1 MKRIILPLALAIM
14 ALPAAALA
22 GTWDIDPVHSSVGFQ
37 IRHMFSRVNGSF
49 TEYSGTINYDP
60 DNPEN
65 LSIEVVILAASIT
78 TNNEKRDGHLRS
90 EEFFWVEEHPEITF
104 KSTKVTKKGDM
115 LMIEGLLTM
124 RGKENPAVLEA
135 EFLGSGMDAWGNNR
149 GGFSATTKVD
159 RKKWGIT
166 YNKTLDKGGALLGDE
181 VTITLEISAVLQ
193 VEESEE

>member
-14 ALPAAALA
+14 ALPAVALA
-22 GTWDIDPVHSSVGFQ
+22 GTWNIDPVHSSVGFQ
-37 IRHMFSRVNGSF
+37 IRHMFSKVNGSF
-49 TEYSGTINYDP
+49 TEYSGTISYDP

-65 LSIEVVILAASIT
+65 SSIEVVIVAASIT
-78 TNNEKRDGHLRS
+78 TNNEKRDGHLQS
-90 EEFFWVEEHPEITF
+90 EEFFWVEENPEITF
-104 KSTKVTKKGDM
+104 KSTKVTQKGDM
-115 LMIEGLLTM
+115 HMNEGLLTM

-159 RKKWGIT
+159 RKEWGIT

-181 VTITLEISAVLQ
+181 VTITLEISALLQ